1 MELAPL
7 KSRIFSFYSDGL
19 FFIVS
24 FAAFFLIMGC
34 ESSAQAIDNSK
45 DEPPTAQV
53 PESAAPAPS
62 DAKAPTSAKPSG
74 VKKKKK
80 ATPVPAKPKFLAGE
94 DPEFAKRYGWPVKYP
109 PPLPGSILPD
119 KRIVAYYG
127 NPLSKRMGVLGQYPK
142 DEMLKR
148 LAKEVES
155 WEKADPAHKVQPA
168 LHLISVVAQ
177 SDPGPAKKYRRI
189 MPDNIIQEVYG
200 WAKEAHAILFIDIQT
215 GLDDLPALLP
225 RFEWIL
231 KNPDVHLAI
240 DPEFHLIKSG
250 KVPGSKVGTC
260 DAADINFASDYLKN
274 IIGKYKLP
282 PKILLVHRFT
292 RGMVTN
298 ANQIALSPEINVV
311 INMDGWGAPFLKR
324 DSYRDFIVREPV
336 QFTGLKLFYRNDT
349 KRGHPLLKPQ
359 EILRLIPAPIYIQY
373 Q

>member
-1 MELAPL
+1 MGLLHLRP
-7 KSRIFSFYSDGL
+7 RTFFNRPDGL
-19 FFIVS
+19 FVVF
-24 FAAFFLIMGC
+24 FAALFLIAGY
-34 ESSAQAIDNSK
+34 EGSAQSIDKSR

-53 PESAAPAPS
+53 PEAAAPVSSDVTPS
-62 DAKAPTSAKPSG
+62 TSAKPSG
-74 VKKKKK
+74 AKKKKK
-80 ATPVPAKPKFLAGE
+80 ALPAPKQPKYLAGE

-109 PPLPGSILPD
+109 QPLPGSLLPD

-127 NPLSKRMGVLGQYPK
+127 NPLSKHMGVLGQYPK
-142 DEMLKR
+142 DEMLSR
-148 LAKEVES
+148 LAKEVEN

-177 SDPGPAKKYRRI
+177 GDPGPSKKYRRI
-189 MPDNIIQEVYG
+189 MPDKTIQEVYG

-215 GLDDLPALLP
+215 GLDDLRTLLP

-240 DPEFHLIKSG
+240 DPEFHLSLSG
-250 KVPGSKVGTC
+250 KAPGSKVGTC
-260 DAADINFASDYLKN
+260 DASDINFASDYLKN
-274 IIGKYKLP
+274 LIRQYKLP

-298 ANQIALSPEINVV
+298 ANQIALSPEVTVV
-311 INMDGWGAPFLKR
+311 MNMDGWGAPFLKR

-336 QFTGLKLFYRNDT
+336 QFTGLKLFYHNDT
-349 KRGHPLLKPQ
+349 KKGHPLLKPQ
-359 EILRLIPAPIYIQY
+359 EVLRLIPAPIYIQY